1 MISKTPLDN
10 VAKLNKICA
19 DAQIGWWE
27 VNFNTGQCLIA
38 ETLLKALEVSSELL
52 SIDELMSTVRRDYRK
67 RITDEFMS
75 IPQKEYS
82 NRPFP
87 YLPATVTSSG
97 CTAH

>member
-38 ETLLKALEVSSELL
+38 ETLLKALEISSELL

-67 RITDEFMS
+67 RITF
-75 IPQKEYS
+75 PKKEYS

>member
-52 SIDELMSTVRRDYRK
+52 SIDELMSTVRRAIANALRTNSCPFPK
-67 RITDEFMS
+67 
-75 IPQKEYS
+75 KEYS

>member
-38 ETLLKALEVSSELL
+38 ETLLKALEISSELL
-52 SIDELMSTVRRDYRK
+52 SIDELMSTVRRDYRPFPK
-67 RITDEFMS
+67 
-75 IPQKEYS
+75 KEYS